1 MAAPDRANNPKR
13 VFFDDLRGVKTGVF
27 GPDPVKEVLRY
38 NPVQSPKQAAYVD
51 ARWSPAGQT
60 PARGESVTIKGVN
73 DDWRN
78 KPAIARGAENAGAS
92 VRYNPVQSSKQA
104 AYVNARQSPAGQT
117 PARGKEV
124 SIKGAT
130 DVGWGRRAVGRGG
143 GFAGGMGGGGLMN
156 WDTK

>member
-13 VFFDDLRGVKTGVF
+13 VFFDDLRGAKTSVW

-51 ARWSPAGQT
+51 SRWGQST
-60 PARGESVTIKGVN
+60 PARGELVTIKGIN

-78 KPAIARGAENAGAS
+78 KPAVARGAENTGAS
-92 VRYNPVQSSKQA
+92 VRYNPVQSPKQA
-104 AYVNARQSPAGQT
+104 AYVAARWSPEGQK

-124 SIKGAT
+124 TVKGVT
-130 DVGWGRRAVGRGG
+130 DVGWGRRAVGRVGG
-143 GFAGGMGGGGLMN
+143 GGMLGGGGGLMN
-156 WDTK
+156 WGTK